1 LKCPIENSAPTG
13 GPRCCASPPPIWK
26 KCSNA
31 QGEPETAHRQAGTFR
46 PFFASYFSAGW
57 TQRALRRKL
66 GNLHP
71 QDFAQCTVY
80 GINGAE
86 HAREYGMQTAP
97 AQQATVLTVEDDPV
111 IRETIAA
118 WLEDSGLTVLQA
130 EDGSKGLDVFRR
142 HTPDL
147 VLLDLGIPGMS
158 GESLLKLMVQE
169 QPDTPVIIVSGT
181 AEIDAAISAFKNGA
195 WDFITKP
202 VPNMELLEKTV
213 RNCLERKSLRERLDA
228 AETRYFQFIQ
238 HLPVTVF
245 SMDGSMQ
252 VTWLNAA
259 CPRVLGWP
267 VAEALGTENW
277 FMDNVHPPDRPAL
290 QQALEAALQR
300 GNDIFC
306 EFSFRHRHGYL
317 IRLQARSTSVSAP
330 DAARAGRIE
339 GVLLDITDRDFLD
352 KVLVQREKLNTLG
365 AMADEVAHEF
375 RNPLFALGGFAR
387 RLHAR
392 MPDIMEAG
400 IILEEAKRMETMLDR
415 LKEYTSPV
423 DVSPEPTNVNTSVNF
438 ALDRL
443 EPQIARRRA
452 AVSSNLEAGMPEI
465 QSDPDI
471 LLQVLMN
478 LVTNL
483 LDAMPEGETLRLI
496 TSQSAGTQE
505 VTLMAPV
512 QGTPMADP
520 EQLLLPFDV
529 SGPQRNLAVSYRL
542 VKTIGGLLSVTRSHN
557 VHTLTLSL
565 PAGHDSRVP
574 GTGAGAS

>member
-1 LKCPIENSAPTG
+1 
-13 GPRCCASPPPIWK
+13 
-26 KCSNA
+26 
-31 QGEPETAHRQAGTFR
+31 
-46 PFFASYFSAGW
+46 
-57 TQRALRRKL
+57 
-66 GNLHP
+66 
-71 QDFAQCTVY
+71 
-80 GINGAE
+80 
-86 HAREYGMQTAP
+86 
-97 AQQATVLTVEDDPV
+97 
-111 IRETIAA
+111 
-118 WLEDSGLTVLQA
+118 
-130 EDGSKGLDVFRR
+130 
-142 HTPDL
+142 
-147 VLLDLGIPGMS
+147 
-158 GESLLKLMVQE
+158 
-169 QPDTPVIIVSGT
+169 
-181 AEIDAAISAFKNGA
+181 
-195 WDFITKP
+195 
-202 VPNMELLEKTV
+202 
-213 RNCLERKSLRERLDA
+213 
-228 AETRYFQFIQ
+228 
-238 HLPVTVF
+238 
-245 SMDGSMQ
+245 
-252 VTWLNAA
+252 
-259 CPRVLGWP
+259 
-267 VAEALGTENW
+267 
-277 FMDNVHPPDRPAL
+277 
-290 QQALEAALQR
+290 
-300 GNDIFC
+300 
-306 EFSFRHRHGYL
+306 
-317 IRLQARSTSVSAP
+317 
-330 DAARAGRIE
+330 
-339 GVLLDITDRDFLD
+339 
-352 KVLVQREKLNTLG
+352 
-365 AMADEVAHEF
+365 
-375 RNPLFALGGFAR
+375 
-387 RLHAR
+387 
-392 MPDIMEAG
+392 MEAG